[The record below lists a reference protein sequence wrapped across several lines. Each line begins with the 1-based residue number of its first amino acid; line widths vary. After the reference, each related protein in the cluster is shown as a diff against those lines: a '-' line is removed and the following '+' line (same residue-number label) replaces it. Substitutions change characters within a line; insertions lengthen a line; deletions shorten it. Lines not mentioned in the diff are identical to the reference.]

1 MMISLSQSRIITQP
15 LSKAVRSRHTVA
27 AATAATR
34 SKKSRAIPLAA
45 PLTLTQQS
53 FQNHA
58 TSRAF
63 LVLAA
68 SSAATLAAYQAAG
81 DHGDDGNLFWKIA
94 RCSARNLGAEPVM
107 LSPKTEP
114 ATGILFPRLCNGMS
128 LAGCGVR
135 IKWRFVKVYAV
146 GTYLDPLAMS
156 VVKDDEKELK
166 KALLD
171 PNYPRTIR
179 IVMNRNLS
187 IDKYTSAIIEALEP
201 RMAGQDLESLDE
213 FKKMNPPV
221 DLVQGAEM
229 EMTIR
234 GDTLLYKN
242 AVGGLGQIKSI
253 VFTRALCDVYY
264 GEDAVSPSHLEDVIK
279 GVKSL

>member
-34 SKKSRAIPLAA
+34 SKKSRATPLAA

-135 IKWRFVKVYAV
+135 IKWRFVKVGV
-146 GTYLDPLAMS
+146 SFRFVSCG
-156 VVKDDEKELK
+156 VVFVPVHLFTFRFSFCFCALFCQQLRYSCD
-166 KALLD
+166 ALLTLF
-171 PNYPRTIR
+171 PLLATIHEIIR
-179 IVMNRNLS
+179 CMQSEHIWTLS
-187 IDKYTSAIIEALEP
+187 PCRWSKMT
-201 RMAGQDLESLDE
+201 
-213 FKKMNPPV
+213 KK
-221 DLVQGAEM
+221 
-229 EMTIR
+229 
-234 GDTLLYKN
+234 
-242 AVGGLGQIKSI
+242 S
-253 VFTRALCDVYY
+253 
-264 GEDAVSPSHLEDVIK
+264 
-279 GVKSL
+279 